1 VENFSQVFSSLARE
15 SRVKECFCANDK
27 CSSSIK
33 KAHSVQNNRI
43 LRQIADNGYVIQ
55 LQHEITNDSFV
66 IQPKLVGRKKA
77 TVSTNF
83 CDFHDTKIF
92 LPIESRDYKKNNKEQ
107 EFLFAYRAFAREYH
121 VKHEA
126 TNLLRNAKKIPNIN
140 RDYLESSL
148 QGSQLTLKQMAREKS
163 WWNHSLEKQDFDAIG
178 TFIIEFHGKYE
189 LAVSSAFAIE
199 YDLQGNKINDFSNLY
214 QDLKFCFLT
223 VFPQGNKT
231 FILISF
237 YQQDK
242 RLFSFIN
249 NQIKKR
255 SVAEQKYIVSNLIL
269 SHVENLVLSPR
280 TWSSFT
286 KEKQDFVEE
295 FFSATVNSFD
305 NNLLN
310 LKDINLFV

>member
-1 VENFSQVFSSLARE
+1 MENFSQIFSSLARE
-15 SRVKECFCANDK
+15 SRLKECFCADDR
-27 CSSSIK
+27 CSSSII

-55 LQHEITNDSFV
+55 LQHGNIDDGFV
-66 IQPKLVGRKKA
+66 IQPKLVGRKIA

-83 CDFHDTKIF
+83 CGFHDTTIF
-92 LPIESRDYKKNNKEQ
+92 LSIESRDYKKNNKEQ

-126 TNLLRNAKKIPNIN
+126 TNLLRNAKKIPNVN
-140 RDYLESSL
+140 RDYLEYSL
-148 QGSQLTLKQMAREKS
+148 QGSQLTLKQMAREKN
-163 WWNHSLEKQDFDAIG
+163 WWNNSLKKQDFDAIG
-178 TFIIEFHGKYE
+178 TFVIELHGKYE
-189 LAVSSAFAIE
+189 IAVSSAFAME
-199 YDLQGNKINDFSNLY
+199 YDLQGNKINDFSDLDR
-214 QDLKFCFLT
+214 DLKFSFLT

-231 FILISF
+231 FILLSF

-255 SVAEQKYIVSNLIL
+255 SVAEQKHIVSNLIL

-286 KEKQDFVEE
+286 KEKQDFVKE
-295 FFSATVNSFD
+295 FFSTTVNSFD
-305 NNLLN
+305 NNLSN